1 MFKTVP
7 LIMNWPV
14 WTQIPRVSI
23 RIFGAGCKLA
33 VYVII
38 LYKGCGDHW
47 LCSMQIC
54 LPF

>member
-7 LIMNWPV
+7 LMMNWPV
-14 WTQIPRVSI
+14 CTQMLCVFI

-33 VYVII
+33 AYVVI
-38 LYKGCGDHW
+38 LYKGCGDQC